1 MLIPEWFAKE
11 LAIVDDA
18 YYVFPNENYQYFEIK
33 RRMDIDRKDKENG
46 KRVRIKDPTVAVFK
60 SLNDDALLSI
70 RKRKYIGLQY
80 RQNMLEYMKDIQ
92 RQNREAKAKAIEIAR
107 EQIAEGFM
115 RIFQWN
121 RKKYY
126 LTPSHEFRR
135 EET

>member
-1 MLIPEWFAKE
+1 MMLIPEWFAKE

-70 RKRKYIGLQY
+70 RKRKYIG
-80 RQNMLEYMKDIQ
+80 
-92 RQNREAKAKAIEIAR
+92 
-107 EQIAEGFM
+107 
-115 RIFQWN
+115 
-121 RKKYY
+121 RK
-126 LTPSHEFRR
+126 SVV
-135 EET
+135 